1 MRRPLLLFAALA
13 LALPGAAR
21 AQPVDSAAAG
31 VLDGAFWKRQGLE
44 QILPAWTRQA
54 ADSAHGAFFAELSRD
69 WTPDRSARKYPGM
82 IGRHVFSYA
91 AAYLMSGRE
100 KHRQRAAETV
110 DFMISR
116 GWDERYG
123 GWYNALT
130 RTGAV
135 ADSSKDLFMQ
145 IYAATGLALY
155 YAATRSERAL
165 RYLRRTDRLIQ
176 EHAWDPEHGGYVRSL
191 RRNLSVKEP
200 VKDFSPQLA
209 PVSGYLLYL
218 YRATGE
224 QRYRERAERLLNL
237 ALSKMRDPKTGW
249 LRERYA
255 RDWQFL
261 PADRKND
268 WVNVGHNIE
277 VVWMLLRLHLLNENP
292 RYERVALELSRK
304 LAEHAFREETGAWLH
319 RLKPGDPSA
328 HPEETPWWVQ
338 AYGNFLQLYL
348 YHATGDE
355 AALRR
360 FRKGARFWNDH
371 FVDERY
377 GGTVLFTTLEG
388 EVTNGAKGVR
398 TKTSYHAMEHA
409 LLGYLLTRWWIQGE
423 PAPLHFRVADPAP
436 GDTLRA
442 AVVGNDALRLRQATI
457 NGTDATPAPGE
468 PLAVPLPD
476 RGPARV
482 TATLAPGAAPTEKAT
497 RAPADSL
504 FDLVLYGRGLASD
517 RRVFLRTNPG
527 FGEAWKQVGPPAS
540 RRDPSGWGA
549 VVVRGLSRERFL
561 GQDFRENYLA
571 LKVASPARA
580 GAARLAAVYAVP
592 HDARNTT
599 ERLAEAI
606 RERPGIVR
614 RRSLAS
620 YVRPRAA
627 RLDGGGAPFV
637 EKIEAPVRYRR
648 PGVAEVAWL
657 EVLFSE

>member
-21 AQPVDSAAAG
+21 AQPADSAAAG

-69 WTPDRSARKYPGM
+69 WTPDRSVRKYPGM

-224 QRYRERAERLLNL
+224 QRYRERAERLLDL
-237 ALSKMRDPKTGW
+237 ALDKMRDPETGW
-249 LRERYA
+249 IRERYG
-255 RDWQFL
+255 RGWQFL
-261 PADRKND
+261 EDQKNN

-277 VVWMLLRLHLLNENP
+277 VAWMLLRLHLLNENS

-348 YHATGDE
+348 YRATGDE

-360 FRKGARFWNDH
+360 FQKGARFWNDH
-371 FVDERY
+371 FVDEHY
-377 GGTVLFTTLEG
+377 GGTVLFTTLG
-388 EVTNGAKGVR
+388 GSVTNGAKGVR

-409 LLGYLLTRWWIQGE
+409 LLGYLLASWWVEKQ
-423 PAPLHFRVADPAP
+423 PAALHFRVADPAP
-436 GDTLRA
+436 GDTLRP
-442 AVVGNDALRLRQATI
+442 AVVGDDALRLQQVTT
-457 NGTDATPAPGE
+457 NGTDVTPAPGGA
-468 PLAVPLPD
+468 PLVSLPD
-476 RGPARV
+476 RDPGRV
-482 TATLAPGAAPTEKAT
+482 TATLAPGAAEPT

-504 FDLVLYGRGLASD
+504 FDLVLYGRGLAD
-517 RRVFLRTNPG
+517 GRQVFLKTNPG
-527 FGEAWKQVGPPAS
+527 FGENWERVGPPAS
-540 RRDPSGWGA
+540 HRDTTAWAP

-571 LKVASPARA
+571 LKVASPPRA

-606 RERPGIVR
+606 RERPGRVR
-614 RRSLAS
+614 LRSLAS
-620 YVRPRAA
+620 YVCPQAA
-627 RLDGGGAPFV
+627 RLDAGGAPFV

-648 PGVAEVAWL
+648 PGAAEIAWL

>member
-176 EHAWDPEHGGYVRSL
+176 EHAWDEGRGGYVRSL
-191 RRNLSVKEP
+191 RRDLSVKEP

-224 QRYRERAERLLNL
+224 QRYRERAERLLDL
-237 ALSKMRDPKTGW
+237 ALDKMRDPETGW
-249 LRERYA
+249 IRERYG
-255 RDWQFL
+255 RGWQFL
-261 PADRKND
+261 EDQKNN

-277 VVWMLLRLHLLNENP
+277 VAWMLLRLHLLNENS

-348 YHATGDE
+348 YRATGDE

-360 FRKGARFWNDH
+360 FQKGARFWNDH
-371 FVDERY
+371 FVDEHY
-377 GGTVLFTTLEG
+377 GGTVLFTTLG
-388 EVTNGAKGVR
+388 GSVTNGAKGVR

-409 LLGYLLTRWWIQGE
+409 LLGYLLASWWVEKQ
-423 PAPLHFRVADPAP
+423 PAALHFRVADPAP
-436 GDTLRA
+436 GDTLRP
-442 AVVGNDALRLRQATI
+442 AVVGDDALRLQQVTT
-457 NGTDATPAPGE
+457 NGTDVTPAPGGA
-468 PLAVPLPD
+468 PLVSLPD
-476 RGPARV
+476 RDPGRV
-482 TATLAPGAAPTEKAT
+482 TATLAPGAAEPT

-504 FDLVLYGRGLASD
+504 FDLVLYGRGLAD
-517 RRVFLRTNPG
+517 GRQVFLKTNPG
-527 FGEAWKQVGPPAS
+527 FGENWERVGPPAS
-540 RRDPSGWGA
+540 HRDTTAWAP

-571 LKVASPARA
+571 LKVASPPRA

-606 RERPGIVR
+606 RERPGRVR
-614 RRSLAS
+614 LRSLAS
-620 YVRPRAA
+620 YVCPQAA
-627 RLDGGGAPFV
+627 RLDAGGAPFV

-648 PGVAEVAWL
+648 PGAAEIAWL